1 MLRLTQV
8 QDSFVKDM
16 REMEEFFL
24 NEKSQWE
31 TEKEIIVK
39 KEEVKTLKRI
49 EEVKI
54 ELNVEIDR
62 LTVLVNIYKEKLTR
76 REQEN
81 RNLLVELKQ
90 YKKYKK
96 LYEESEQKY
105 NYKVNELS

>member
-8 QDSFVKDM
+8 QDSFIEDM
-16 REMEEFFL
+16 RTLEEFNL
-24 NEKSQWE
+24 NKIAKLEAEKLIII
-31 TEKEIIVK
+31 EKHEVVILERIDQVRAEMNIEI
-39 KEEVKTLKRI
+39 R
-49 EEVKI
+49 
-54 ELNVEIDR
+54 R
-62 LTVLVNIYKEKLTR
+62 LSDLVNIYKEKLTR